1 MLTAGMFLQRYVPI
15 ATQNYFN
22 NRCEADAQKRRAA
35 GSGRCRALLRA
46 VEFARTGPAGN
57 PVQINGRS
65 SAILRRQ
72 ADGNWLIA
80 LDNPWGTDVVA

>member
-1 MLTAGMFLQRYVPI
+1 MSPLQRKTTLITAARRTRKSGAPL
-15 ATQNYFN
+15 
-22 NRCEADAQKRRAA
+22 EADDV
-35 GSGRCRALLRA
+35 ALYCA

-57 PVQINGRS
+57 PVQMNGRS

-80 LDNPWGTDVVA
+80 LDNPWGADVVA